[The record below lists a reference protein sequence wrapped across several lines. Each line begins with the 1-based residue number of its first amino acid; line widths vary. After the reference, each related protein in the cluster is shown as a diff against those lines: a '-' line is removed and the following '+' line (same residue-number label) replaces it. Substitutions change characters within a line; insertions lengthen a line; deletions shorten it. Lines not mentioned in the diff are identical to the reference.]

1 MGDRHGLEKGAGP
14 RSSCS
19 CLQGAGRS
27 SPSGLFLG
35 QWRQGSPP
43 THTPSHPCHG
53 PPGPR
58 GSENPGLHPELSR
71 DPAEAA
77 PPRLP
82 AGVCTGP
89 TLLGAQPGRGSVGQ
103 ERQRAGCR
111 PWGAGGGPWPRI
123 WAGGTEL
130 AQQPSG
136 RRWVAH
142 PEISRHPCGLDQ
154 GLSILAHSLRASP
167 REPEQLRSDHQAN
180 LSRDPDGTQVCS
192 RGGKLPHP
200 RQPCTLLPSQPNCP
214 QRPVPHSMLSI
225 LQVQIPS
232 DPQPHRGAL
241 ASPSCGSPE
250 LGQQWSLPLPWLGF
264 GPGLHPHHSCGV
276 LPTASPGLQGLAQ
289 GRDR

>member
-1 MGDRHGLEKGAGP
+1 MQGRAVLHQTRKCRCDFHLSLKVPRKGRGWVLVGWATGTGLRRVLALAARAPAFKERGAPPQAACFLVNGDK
-14 RSSCS
+14 
-19 CLQGAGRS
+19 
-27 SPSGLFLG
+27 
-35 QWRQGSPP
+35 GSPP

-89 TLLGAQPGRGSVGQ
+89 TLLGAHPGRGSVGQ
-103 ERQRAGCR
+103 GRQRAGCR

-180 LSRDPDGTQVCS
+180 LNQDPDGTQVCS
-192 RGGKLPHP
+192 PWREASTPPTAPHTASKSTQLPP
-200 RQPCTLLPSQPNCP
+200 AAC
-214 QRPVPHSMLSI
+214 
-225 LQVQIPS
+225 
-232 DPQPHRGAL
+232 
-241 ASPSCGSPE
+241 SP
-250 LGQQWSLPLPWLGF
+250 LNA
-264 GPGLHPHHSCGV
+264 LHP
-276 LPTASPGLQGLAQ
+276 PGPNPP
-289 GRDR
+289 